1 MSLLS
6 NAIIRVPEPV
16 NEPQFDYAVD
26 SEARTQLKNALTQL
40 ADKRL
45 EIPLIIGGQEV
56 KTGKLGQV
64 VMPHNH
70 AHTLADYHK
79 AGKKEVQLAI
89 EAAMRAKAEWQR
101 LRWEERTAIFLGE
114 HGYS

>member
-40 ADKRL
+40 ADKRF
-45 EIPLIIGGQEV
+45 EIPLIIGGQEQPFQGS
-56 KTGKLGQV
+56 TFTSFSLQV
-64 VMPHNH
+64 FWRLKHVVCFSWKR
-70 AHTLADYHK
+70 AL
-79 AGKKEVQLAI
+79 V
-89 EAAMRAKAEWQR
+89 AA
-101 LRWEERTAIFLGE
+101 F
-114 HGYS
+114 